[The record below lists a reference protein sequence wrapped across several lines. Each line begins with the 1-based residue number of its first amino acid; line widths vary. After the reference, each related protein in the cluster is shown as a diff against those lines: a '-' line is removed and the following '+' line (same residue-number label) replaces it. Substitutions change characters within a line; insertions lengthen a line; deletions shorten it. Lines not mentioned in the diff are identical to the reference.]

1 MHKIRISYHIKSD
14 HIKLY
19 LYTYICY
26 VYYVYTLKG
35 SFLRGCPSK
44 PLLPVWHRGPGEL
57 CGELVGVPRSGD
69 QTWTRRWKILEGSIE
84 NGGFNELK
92 SNISCNQLKMGY
104 HSTISNQQFSLT
116 TMRFTKN
123 IEKIKGSSSFQ
134 WCFFM
139 GWSSPSP
146 SGASHGT
153 GMSGSFFWI
162 HLGSS

>member
-84 NGGFNELK
+84 NGGFNEWK
-92 SNISCNQLKMGY
+92 SNISCNQLNG
-104 HSTISNQQFSLT
+104 ISFNHIQPAIFINHHEIYQEYWENQGKLLISVVFFYG
-116 TMRFTKN
+116 M
-123 IEKIKGSSSFQ
+123 IESES
-134 WCFFM
+134 
-139 GWSSPSP
+139 
-146 SGASHGT
+146 
-153 GMSGSFFWI
+153 
-162 HLGSS
+162 